1 VLCSFVLLI
10 VVASGVCV
18 SFVCL
23 LLVVQWTWIGEWL
36 PTNRRGVARGVYVFV
51 FLRFLKK
58 NIHHITHYHQHRQN
72 NQDPKVVPNLCMV
85 TFTSSIRNWGTKEC
99 TGLTQPKLTTMWG
112 AGLSFHRCHAEL
124 VVPVDPYTDQV
135 FDGEEGSRAI
145 RFFTH
150 GYDIYTPDKVLV
162 THDYHTHQSNP
173 VVHTWGG
180 GGRSNNSNNG
190 TDKDNVDHWVWMDDI
205 LRARPQVTTFGTPR
219 VNLLLGIGED
229 DVAKDAATKT
239 AEIQSIRTSRYGLGT
254 KRTLAQVVDFTGI
267 DLQQKKMI
275 ANKCGNLHWVPYTES
290 PDYGLGEVL
299 ARPLVP
305 PLLSSET
312 IPTVVG
318 ALSSS
323 SSSLTQRKMQVAATN
338 NNNSNNSMGGGGGD
352 KFVVVVVGGA
362 IVLAVAAL
370 MYQYFRKQWPCARK
384 KKKERHV
391 A

>member
-1 VLCSFVLLI
+1 
-10 VVASGVCV
+10 
-18 SFVCL
+18 
-23 LLVVQWTWIGEWL
+23 
-36 PTNRRGVARGVYVFV
+36 
-51 FLRFLKK
+51 
-58 NIHHITHYHQHRQN
+58 
-72 NQDPKVVPNLCMV
+72 MV

-190 TDKDNVDHWVWMDDI
+190 TNIDHWVWMDDI
-205 LRARPQVTTFGTPR
+205 LRARPQVITFGTPR
-219 VNLLLGIGED
+219 VNLLLGIGEED
-229 DVAKDAATKT
+229 DAKDAAAKTAKT

-275 ANKCGNLHWVPYTES
+275 ANKCGNLAWVPYTTS

-305 PLLSSET
+305 PLLSST
-312 IPTVVG
+312 AG
-318 ALSSS
+318 ALSSPS
-323 SSSLTQRKMQVAATN
+323 SMIQRKMQVAATN
-338 NNNSNNSMGGGGGD
+338 SNSMGRGGGD
-352 KFVVVVVGGA
+352 WFVVVVGGA
-362 IVLAVAAL
+362 IALLALFGV
-370 MYQYFRKQWPCARK
+370 MYHFRNRPCVR